1 MCRRRNCALALSVKR
16 DLCLTIRCRYGSK
29 LAAHA
34 SVEHHTLQQIYAGT
48 SMPPL
53 VRCVKCVTCD
63 AVPWLWVPC
72 DM

>member
-1 MCRRRNCALALSVKR
+1 M
-16 DLCLTIRCRYGSK
+16 IIFRYGSK

-34 SVEHHTLQQIYAGT
+34 SVEHHTLQQIYVGT

-53 VRCVKCVTCD
+53 VRECEE
-63 AVPWLWVPC
+63 C